1 MEFVKDKALLLK
13 QNFIKH
19 KYNETTKSKNMEKNL
34 YIDASH
40 PNETRVVLKSENNI
54 EDYEYEGLKNNLI
67 KNNIYLG
74 KVSRIEPSL
83 QAAFIDFGRDRHG
96 FLSFNDIQS
105 DYYQIPRSDLEI
117 IKQEEEKAREELS
130 KEVEAKE
137 EKDLADGKLEIDD
150 PLEVKRKEDEKEIS
164 ILDDNDEKT
173 KASNNEDSEENVS
186 LDKLKEERN
195 KKFEKRSKFKRYKIQ
210 EVIKPNQVILI
221 QVIKDERGQK
231 GAALSTF
238 ISIAGKYIV
247 LMPNTPKGGG
257 ISRKIFNPAD
267 RKKIRSI
274 LNEIEIPKEMGL
286 IVRTAGSNKTKNE
299 INQDLGTLK
308 STWNQIKDNALNSI
322 APSLIHQESEI
333 IKRTLRD
340 IYDENTKSIIVEGNE
355 GYKKAQ
361 DVMKMMMPSQVK
373 KIKKYRGKV
382 PLFIEENIEQK
393 LNQIFDPEIKL
404 SSGGYLVI
412 NPTEALVSID
422 INSGSSIKQKNVE
435 STALDTN
442 LEAAEEISRQIKI
455 RDLSGLII
463 IDFIDMLSYGNRR
476 LVERRLK
483 EKCRSDRARIQIGR
497 ISNFG
502 LLEMSR
508 QRLRESAVKWKIELT
523 DESFAQKLLKIVE
536 LKSVLNKAKFV
547 ELKVCN
553 KISDFLKENFFENLT
568 YFETKNKMTIDII
581 TDNSLIIPE
590 YIIDFQNKTK
600 KTIELVEHY
609 EKLKSLE
616 KQKVEDKI
624 VEKKVAK
631 KFNKKPFKKKPY
643 FKKKFI
649 KKTAAIK

>member
-1 MEFVKDKALLLK
+1 
-13 QNFIKH
+13 
-19 KYNETTKSKNMEKNL
+19 MEKNL

-40 PNETRVVLKSENNI
+40 PNETRVVLKSNDNI

-83 QAAFIDFGRDRHG
+83 QAAFVDFGREKHG

-105 DYYQIPRSDLEI
+105 DYYQIPSSDLER
-117 IKQEEEKAREELS
+117 IKLEEEKAREELS
-130 KEVEAKE
+130 KKVEEKE
-137 EKDLADGKLEIDD
+137 EERIAEGNLELED
-150 PLEVKRKEDEKEIS
+150 PIEIKNQDEK
-164 ILDDNDEKT
+164 
-173 KASNNEDSEENVS
+173 DSS
-186 LDKLKEERN
+186 DILKE
-195 KKFEKRSKFKRYKIQ
+195 KKNESKPKFKKYKIQ
-210 EVIKPNQVILI
+210 EVIKPNQVILV

-267 RKKIRSI
+267 RKKIRLI

-299 INQDLGTLK
+299 INHDLTTLIN
-308 STWNQIKDNALNSI
+308 TWNKIKENAINSI

-340 IYDENTKSIIVEGNE
+340 MYDENTQNIYVEGNE

-361 DVMKMMMPSQVK
+361 NFMKMMMPSHVK
-373 KIKKYRGKV
+373 KIKKYRGKN
-382 PLFIEENIEQK
+382 PLFIEEGIEQK
-393 LNQIFDPEIKL
+393 LNQIFESEIKL
-404 SSGGYLVI
+404 RSGGYLVI

-442 LEAAEEISRQIKI
+442 LEAADEIARQIKI

-463 IDFIDMLSYGNRR
+463 IDFIDMLSYGNRKI
-476 LVERRLK
+476 VERRLK
-483 EKCRSDRARIQIGR
+483 EKCRADRARIQIGR

-508 QRLRESAVKWKIELT
+508 QRLRESAVKWKVNLT
-523 DESFAQKLLKIVE
+523 DESFALKILKLVE
-536 LKSVLNKAKFV
+536 LKTIVNKAKYV
-547 ELKVCN
+547 TLKVCE
-553 KISDFLKENFFENLT
+553 KISNFLKENFIGDLK
-568 YFETKNKMTIDII
+568 YFEKKNKMKIDII
-581 TDNSLIIPE
+581 SDNNLIIPE
-590 YIIDFQNKTK
+590 YIIDLKNKSK
-600 KTIELVEHY
+600 KTLELIEHY
-609 EKLKSLE
+609 EKLKNLDTIKSDENVIQL
-616 KQKVEDKI
+616 KN
-624 VEKKVAK
+624 KKVYK
-631 KFNKKPFKKKPY
+631 KKIFKKKRFY
-643 FKKKFI
+643 KKAK
-649 KKTAAIK
+649 

>member
-1 MEFVKDKALLLK
+1 
-13 QNFIKH
+13 
-19 KYNETTKSKNMEKNL
+19 MEKNL

-83 QAAFIDFGRDRHG
+83 QAAFVDFGREKHG

-105 DYYQIPRSDLEI
+105 DYYQIPKSDLEK

-137 EKDLADGKLEIDD
+137 EENLADGKLEIED
-150 PLEVKRKEDEKEIS
+150 PIDKQIIEDKK
-164 ILDDNDEKT
+164 NDELK
-173 KASNNEDSEENVS
+173 KEKKNNF
-186 LDKLKEERN
+186 R
-195 KKFEKRSKFKRYKIQ
+195 FKRYKIQ
-210 EVIKPNQVILI
+210 EVIKPNQVILV

-267 RKKIRSI
+267 RKKIRTI

-286 IVRTAGSNKTKNE
+286 IVRTAGCNKTKNE
-299 INQDLGTLK
+299 INHDLVTLIN
-308 STWNQIKDNALNSI
+308 TWNQIKDNALNSI

-340 IYDENTKSIIVEGNE
+340 MYDENTKNIIVEGNE

-361 DVMKMMMPSQVK
+361 NFMKMMMPSNVK
-373 KIKKYRGKV
+373 KIKKYRGKI
-382 PLFIEENIEQK
+382 PLFIEEGIEQK
-393 LNQIFDPEIKL
+393 LNQIFESEIKL

-422 INSGSSIKQKNVE
+422 INSGSSIKQKNIE

-442 LEAAEEISRQIKI
+442 LEAADEIARQIKI

-463 IDFIDMLSYGNRR
+463 IDFMSYGNRK

-483 EKCRSDRARIQIGR
+483 EKCRIDRARIQIGR

-508 QRLRESAVKWKIELT
+508 QRLRESAIKWKVNLT

-536 LKSVLNKAKFV
+536 LKAVINKAKFV
-547 ELKVCN
+547 ELKVCE
-553 KISDFLKENFFENLT
+553 KISDFLKDNFIEDLT
-568 YFETKNKMTIDII
+568 YFEKKNKMKIDIVSD
-581 TDNSLIIPE
+581 TKLIIPE
-590 YIIDFQNKTK
+590 YIIDLKNKSK
-600 KTIELVEHY
+600 KTIEIIEHF

-616 KQKVEDKI
+616 FQKSKDNIINIQDK
-624 VEKKVAK
+624 KK
-631 KFNKKPFKKKPY
+631 FKKKP
-643 FKKKFI
+643 FRKKKFF
-649 KKTAAIK
+649 KKAK